1 MRLGQ
6 EARRRRLVTLEVIPD
21 RVNPSEL
28 SLIKGLVDAVT
39 VPALRN
45 GSGDLSYP
53 SAFHVPPQQRSLSF
67 SLLVKRLG
75 IEAVAS
81 LTCRD
86 CRRSDLEKVSR
97 LVGDGLENLLVVYGD
112 AYGSEKDVYDFSST
126 DSLIDCVA
134 SSHESLSVGA
144 ITNQYAENGE
154 REVERTLARV
164 DAGADFVLTNTVFDE
179 ELFLEHRDR
188 LLESGV
194 DVPLLVQVS
203 IPHSLENL
211 VFVSRKFGIPVPD
224 RLVRRMARNR
234 WAGIDF
240 AVEAFESLKVEANGV
255 HFSYLLRKRNPIP
268 VYCRL
273 LERIGAVS
281 VPVSTVGERVQEASY
296 G

>member
-1 MRLGQ
+1 MRLEQ
-6 EARRRRLVTLEVIPD
+6 EARKRRVVTLEVIPD

-53 SAFHVPPQQRSLSF
+53 SAFHVAPQQRSLSF

-97 LVGDGLENLLVVYGD
+97 LVGEGLENLLVVYGD

-126 DSLIDCVA
+126 DRLIDRVA
-134 SSHESLSVGA
+134 SCHKSLSVGA
-144 ITNQYAENGE
+144 ITNQYADGE
-154 REVERTLARV
+154 REIERTLARV

-188 LLESGV
+188 LLESGL

-211 VFVSRKFGIPVPD
+211 LYVGRKFGIPVPD
-224 RLVRRMARNR
+224 RLVRRMAKNS

-240 AVEAFESLKVEANGV
+240 AVEAFESLKVEASGV

-273 LERIGAVS
+273 LERIRGASVS
-281 VPVSTVGERVQEASY
+281 ISTVGERVQEASY

>member
-1 MRLGQ
+1 MRLGR
-6 EARRRRLVTLEVIPD
+6 EARKRRLVTLEVIPD

-45 GSGDLSYP
+45 GSGDPSYP
-53 SAFHVPPQQRSLSF
+53 SAFHVAPQRRSLSF
-67 SLLVKRLG
+67 SLLVKKMG

-86 CRRSDLEKVSR
+86 CRRSDLENVGK
-97 LVGDGLENLLVVYGD
+97 LVEDGLENLLVVYGD
-112 AYGSEKDVYDFSST
+112 AYGSEKDVYAFSST

-134 SSHESLSVGA
+134 SCHESLSVGA
-144 ITNQYAENGE
+144 ITNQYAGNRE

-188 LLESGV
+188 LLESGL

-224 RLVRRMARNR
+224 RLVRRMARNS

-240 AVEAFESLKVEANGV
+240 AVEAFESLRVEASGV

-273 LERIGAVS
+273 LERIGTVS
-281 VPVSTVGERVQEASY
+281 VPVSTVGETVQEASY

>member
-6 EARRRRLVTLEVIPD
+6 EARRRRVVTLEVIPD

-45 GSGDLSYP
+45 GSVDPSYP
-53 SAFHVPPQQRSLSF
+53 SAFHVAPQQRSLSF
-67 SLLVKRLG
+67 SLLVKKMG
-75 IEAVAS
+75 IEAVGS

-86 CRRSDLEKVSR
+86 CRTNDLERVSR
-97 LVGDGLENLLVVYGD
+97 FVADGLENLLVVYGD

-126 DSLIDCVA
+126 DKLIDCVA
-134 SSHESLSVGA
+134 SSHDLLSVGA
-144 ITNQYAENGE
+144 ITNQYAENIE
-154 REVERTLARV
+154 REIERTLERI

-179 ELFLEHRDR
+179 ELFVEHRDR
-188 LLESGV
+188 LLESGL
-194 DVPLLVQVS
+194 DVPLIVQVS

-211 VFVSRKFGIPVPD
+211 LYVGKKFGIPVPG
-224 RLVRRMARNR
+224 RLAQRLERNR
-234 WAGIDF
+234 SAGIDF
-240 AVEAFESLKVEANGV
+240 AVEAFESLRLEASGV

-273 LERIGAVS
+273 LERIGAVN
-281 VPVSTVGERVQEASY
+281 VPVSTAEEAVQEASY